1 MEDLFFLARLA
12 QRAAG
17 SQPATH
23 GLCGCAFNTRGV
35 ALWNSLPQRHGK
47 VKYKFKQYAEKE
59 VKKMQRVCRNC
70 KFCLVDP
77 SMEEYDPDPF
87 YCDLTVEK
95 TDPEHECRFFEG
107 FEPKTIEKR

>member
-1 MEDLFFLARLA
+1 MRRLRGIA
-12 QRAAG
+12 YHSDAEK
-17 SQPATH
+17 SSIN
-23 GLCGCAFNTRGV
+23 LSNT
-35 ALWNSLPQRHGK
+35 QK
-47 VKYKFKQYAEKE
+47 KE

-77 SMEEYDPDPF
+77 GMEEYDPDPF

-95 TDPEHECRFFEG
+95 TDPEHKCRFFEG

>member
-1 MEDLFFLARLA
+1 
-12 QRAAG
+12 
-17 SQPATH
+17 
-23 GLCGCAFNTRGV
+23 
-35 ALWNSLPQRHGK
+35 
-47 VKYKFKQYAEKE
+47 
-59 VKKMQRVCRNC
+59 MQRVCRNC